1 LKKRTICITGQN
13 GFIGYHLYNTLKLFP
28 DKYILKEFDDKLF
41 ENTDKLESCLSD
53 CDVIVHLA
61 AVNRHKNPRF
71 LYDTNLNLTR
81 KVIDAVEKL
90 KINPQII
97 ISSSTQESTDNI
109 YGKSKKESRKL
120 FIEFKNI
127 QNIPFVGL
135 IIPNVFGPFCKPN
148 YNSFISTFSSQ
159 LINGISPQIIQD
171 NNVDLI
177 YISDLILQILNI
189 IDLRIDNEKFIFKNT
204 SNYKVLTIL
213 KKLKKFKSQYLSNGV
228 IPDLQSNFDRDLF
241 NTFRSFINHKNFF
254 PKLYLN
260 NSDERGSFVELA
272 RLETGGQL
280 SFSTTKPGITR
291 GNHFHTRKIERF
303 SVIKGKA
310 LIQIRKIGTEEIIEF
325 YLDGENP
332 AYVDM
337 PVWYTHNIIN
347 YSNEEV
353 LYTNFW
359 INEPYDPKNSDTYF
373 IEV

>member
-1 LKKRTICITGQN
+1 MEKRTICITGQN

-28 DKYILKEFDDKLF
+28 EKYILKEFEDKFF
-41 ENTDKLESCLSD
+41 ENIDQLESCLSD

-61 AVNRHKNPRF
+61 AVNRHENPKF
-71 LYDTNLNLTR
+71 IYDTNLDLTR
-81 KVIDAVEKL
+81 KVVNTVEKL

-97 ISSSTQESTDNI
+97 ISSSTQESTDNP
-109 YGKSKKESRKL
+109 YGKSKKESRNL
-120 FIEFKNI
+120 LIELKNNL
-127 QNIPFVGL
+127 NIPFVGL

-159 LINGISPQIIQD
+159 LINGINPQIIKD

-177 YISDLILQILNI
+177 YISDLISQILNI

-204 SNYKVLTIL
+204 SNYKVSTIL
-213 KKLKKFKSQYLSNGV
+213 KKLKKFKSQYISNGV
-228 IPDLQSNFDRDLF
+228 IPDVQSNFDRDLF

-254 PKLYLN
+254 PKLYRN
-260 NSDERGSFVELA
+260 NLDERGSFVELA
-272 RLETGGQL
+272 RLETGGQV
-280 SFSTTKPGITR
+280 SFSSTKPGITR

-310 LIQIRKIGTEEIIEF
+310 LIQIRKIGSEEVIEF

-337 PVWYTHNIIN
+337 PVWYTHNIMN
-347 YSNEEV
+347 YSDEEV